1 MLTDATTFGLGFCS
15 SFGGWCVF
23 CFYIFVEVN
32 QAIKAVETLGG
43 MHRSVSQPPRLDS
56 TLERHTG
63 SYEKQCS
70 NGLQPPAGSRF
81 PAIKIGRG

>member
-1 MLTDATTFGLGFCS
+1 MVCDFATFSVAGVYFAFTSL
-15 SFGGWCVF
+15 
-23 CFYIFVEVN
+23 VEVN

-43 MHRSVSQPPRLDS
+43 MHQSVSQLKRLDL
-56 TLERHTG
+56 TLARHTG

-70 NGLQPPAGSRF
+70 NDLQPPPGSRF

>member
-1 MLTDATTFGLGFCS
+1 MVWDSAPLSVAGVYFAFTSL
-15 SFGGWCVF
+15 
-23 CFYIFVEVN
+23 VEVN

-43 MHRSVSQPPRLDS
+43 MHRSVNQPPRLES

-70 NGLQPPAGSRF
+70 NGPQPPPGSRL
-81 PAIKIGRG
+81 PAIKTGRG